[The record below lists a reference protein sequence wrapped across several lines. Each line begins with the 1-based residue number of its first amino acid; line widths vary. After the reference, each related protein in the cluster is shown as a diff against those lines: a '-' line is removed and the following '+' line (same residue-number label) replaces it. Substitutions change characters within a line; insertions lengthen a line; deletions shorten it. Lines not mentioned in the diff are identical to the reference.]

1 MTQTH
6 LTAAPGPS
14 AEALEV
20 TVNGDRRALPTGST
34 VASLLAA
41 HDLDARLVVVELNR
55 EILRD
60 RARFPDV
67 ALAQGDVVEI
77 VHFVGGG

>member
-1 MTQTH
+1 
-6 LTAAPGPS
+6 
-14 AEALEV
+14 
-20 TVNGDRRALPTGST
+20 